1 MGELSMTFA
10 QPQYLYAIILVLPLL
25 GLFLAWAAQRRQAAL
40 RRLGNP
46 ALIERLGAQVNRPG
60 RHWQTALWLATVTLL
75 LVALARPQWG
85 AETQEVERKGV
96 QVMVALDVSNSML
109 AQDVKPSRLERAK
122 LAIAD
127 LMRKLG
133 GDEVGLVLFAGAS
146 FIQFPLTSDY
156 ATAQSFLDDA
166 RPNVISKPGTDIGD
180 AVRTALRGFDE
191 HSNSQRVILLITDGE
206 GHDPN
211 SLDVV
216 KQAADEGVIFY
227 TIGFG
232 SPEGVPVPLLDDAGN
247 VVGYKQDAAGETV
260 LTRLDESTLQE
271 IASIGGGQYY
281 RATAT
286 GAELD
291 SLLAELNRLQK
302 GEIGTQMET
311 RQIERFQLP
320 LALALIALVASF
332 LIPDRLAP
340 RRRPV
345 ANVQPI

>member
-1 MGELSMTFA
+1 M
-10 QPQYLYAIILVLPLL
+10 
-25 GLFLAWAAQRRQAAL
+25 
-40 RRLGNP
+40 
-46 ALIERLGAQVNRPG
+46 
-60 RHWQTALWLATVTLL
+60 
-75 LVALARPQWG
+75 ALARPQWG

-122 LAIAD
+122 LEIAD
-127 LMRKLG
+127 LMRRLG
-133 GDEVGLVLFAGAS
+133 GDEVGLVLFSGAS

-166 RPNVISKPGTDIGD
+166 RPSVISKPGTDIGD

-216 KQAADEGVIFY
+216 KQAAEEGVLFY

-232 SPEGVPVPLLDDAGN
+232 SPEGVPVPLVDDAGN

-260 LTRLDESTLQE
+260 LTRLDEKTLQE
-271 IASIGGGQYY
+271 VARIGGGQYY
-281 RATAT
+281 RATASRRRAGCLAG
-286 GAELD
+286 GAQPA
-291 SLLAELNRLQK
+291 AEGRDRHAA
-302 GEIGTQMET
+302 GDPADRT
-311 RQIERFQLP
+311 LP
-320 LALALIALVASF
+320 DPVGAGAACPGDLV
-332 LIPDRLAP
+332 PDPGRLAP
-340 RRRPV
+340 RRQPTGGDRPTV
-345 ANVQPI
+345 GHAAGAGDYSHGGS

>member
-1 MGELSMTFA
+1 MTFA
-10 QPQYLYAIILVLPLL
+10 QPQYLSAIIVVLPLI
-25 GLFLAWAAQRRQAAL
+25 GLFLAWAARRRQAAL
-40 RRLGNP
+40 RSLGNP
-46 ALIERLGAQVNRPG
+46 TLIARLGAQVNRPG
-60 RHWQTALWLATVTLL
+60 RRWQTALWLLAVTLL

-85 AETQEVERKGV
+85 AETQTVERKGV

-166 RPNVISKPGTDIGD
+166 RPSVISKPGTDIGD

-191 HSNSQRVILLITDGE
+191 QSNSQRVILLITDGE

-216 KQAADEGVIFY
+216 KQAAAEGVLFY

-232 SPEGVPVPLLDDAGN
+232 SPEGVPVPLLDNAGN
-247 VVGYKQDAAGETV
+247 VVGYKQDSAGETV
-260 LTRLDESTLQE
+260 LTRLDETTLQE
-271 IASIGGGQYY
+271 VASIGGGQYY
-281 RATAT
+281 RATPT

-291 SLLAELNRLQK
+291 DLLAELNQLQK
-302 GEIGTQMET
+302 GEIGTQIET
-311 RQIERFQLP
+311 RQIERFQIP
-320 LALALIALVASF
+320 LALALMTLVISF

-345 ANVQPI
+345 ANAQAI